1 MNEREINRWP
11 SASPG
16 VPLAEG
22 EALVWRMDLR
32 GSVAE
37 VAAAERLV
45 TDAERV
51 RADRYLRAR
60 DRVSFLLQR
69 AALRIQL
76 ATYLGIVDPRA
87 VEFSHGERGK
97 PCVKGA
103 NGPEAL
109 EFNASG
115 SGEVGL
121 MVFSRGAVVG
131 VDVER
136 HRDIDELEIAR
147 NFFSAEEKEELA
159 ALPAD
164 ERREGFFN
172 AWTRKEAFI
181 KATGEGLYFSLE
193 RFAVSLAPGAPAVLR
208 RVDGEAG
215 PAEAWTL
222 VELPMEAGYSAAVV
236 RRGGVFGLRLF
247 TAPEIQRWEMR
258 RG

>member
-1 MNEREINRWP
+1 MSAMNEIEPHCWP

-22 EALVWRMDLR
+22 EALVWRIDLR
-32 GSVAE
+32 GSPAE

-45 TDAERV
+45 TAAERA
-51 RADRYLRAR
+51 RADRYLRAK

-69 AALRIQL
+69 AALRLQL
-76 ATYLGIVDPRA
+76 AAYLGIADPRA
-87 VEFSHGERGK
+87 VEFELGERGK
-97 PCVKGA
+97 PRVRGA
-103 NGPEAL
+103 RGVAAI

-121 MVFSRGAVVG
+121 MVFSREAAVG

-136 HRDIDELEIAR
+136 HREIDELEIAR
-147 NFFSAEEKEELA
+147 NFFAAEEKAELA

-164 ERREGFFN
+164 ARREGFFN

-193 RFAVSLAPGAPAVLR
+193 RFAVSLAPGVPAVLR

-215 PAEAWTL
+215 PAAAWAMMA
-222 VELPMEAGYSAAVV
+222 LPMEAGYSA
-236 RRGGVFGLRLF
+236 
-247 TAPEIQRWEMR
+247 PEIHRWNGA